1 MNYINCEIHC
11 EERVPSCGSG
21 LLLVVVLYSKREQ
34 LIVVKGD
41 VMKLQSKIYL
51 YNFLTVVFALLT
63 VVSLG
68 SLGNMALYTVFVNVA
83 LFGFLAHSCYNKE
96 NQLRRILKNR
106 RRRKMV
112 QLSVYRGGASK
123 PKVQVA

>member
-1 MNYINCEIHC
+1 M
-11 EERVPSCGSG
+11 
-21 LLLVVVLYSKREQ
+21 VVVLYSQREQ
-34 LIVVKGD
+34 PIVVKGD

-51 YNFLTVVFALLT
+51 YNFLTVVFAFLT

-68 SLGNMALYTVFVNVA
+68 SLGDMALYTVFVNVA
-83 LFGFLAHSCYNKE
+83 LFGFLTHSCYNKE

-106 RRRKMV
+106 RRRKKV